1 MLDASSG
8 GVLADIGLG
17 HTSYLT
23 HLLRAFQEPSRNL
36 PRRIGHTS
44 YLTPHAVTSQTA
56 FNLRDIS
63 KLFVAAA
70 VLRLIEEGGGDGTG
84 GTGGLSLA
92 SEIGP
97 SRASLEQ
104 VLSHTSGHW
113 TLVPNC
119 VGTFAEL
126 CDEERT
132 PAAVAA
138 EPPLLVGCGRRGAQ
152 VAV

>member
-1 MLDASSG
+1 
-8 GVLADIGLG
+8 
-17 HTSYLT
+17 
-23 HLLRAFQEPSRNL
+23 
-36 PRRIGHTS
+36 
-44 YLTPHAVTSQTA
+44 
-56 FNLRDIS
+56 
-63 KLFVAAA
+63 
-70 VLRLIEEGGGDGTG
+70 
-84 GTGGLSLA
+84 LSLA

-113 TLVPNC
+113 TLVPDC

-138 EPPLLVGCGRRGAQ
+138 EPPLLAPGTCQYYTPIAYGQLVAHACRSGGSSMRRAWSAMAEAALPGRGGALSLTAPEGDE
-152 VAV
+152 VAEVWPKMRNPTIADFAADMLQLYGAML